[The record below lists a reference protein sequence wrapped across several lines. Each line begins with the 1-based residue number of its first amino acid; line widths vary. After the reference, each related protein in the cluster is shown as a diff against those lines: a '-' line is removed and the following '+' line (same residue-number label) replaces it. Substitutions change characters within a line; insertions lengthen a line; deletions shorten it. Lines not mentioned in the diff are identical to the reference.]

1 MQGLGAACVLDSVT
15 NSPSNS
21 SNLTVTAYSFKPCRF
36 DVEPTMQAPADAK
49 RLAAFIGILILVA
62 IIYAVARKRL

>member
-1 MQGLGAACVLDSVT
+1 
-15 NSPSNS
+15 
-21 SNLTVTAYSFKPCRF
+21 
-36 DVEPTMQAPADAK
+36 MQAPADAK